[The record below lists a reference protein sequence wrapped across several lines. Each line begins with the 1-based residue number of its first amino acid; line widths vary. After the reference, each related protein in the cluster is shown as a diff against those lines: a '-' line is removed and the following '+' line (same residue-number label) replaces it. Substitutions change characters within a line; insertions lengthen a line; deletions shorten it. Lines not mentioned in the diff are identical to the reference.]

1 MMKNSLV
8 RNMAIPVAGSLL
20 LASGFLAT
28 AQEEITWTERV
39 NTWYLQTVATNSS
52 GAFDDRSGVIGHI
65 PEGAAGFDK
74 HDVPAFSSVS
84 GAPVAVIFHQGES
97 WGEHAGEYLS
107 DYRAP
112 GITRE
117 VWDFTVTTSNPD
129 DTVTL
134 SWDGLHVI
142 SQNGAAG
149 CDGGAG
155 FGIHLEP
162 QNAGLLELRLVDLSL
177 GQVVTTAANTDG
189 SLASYTFNMGGVNE
203 RHFRWI
209 SGEPTA
215 DELTS
220 PNAVPMDA
228 DATQSTTSGA
238 QMRSFSAPVDE
249 PLTDFPPPPA
259 LDTPDAEDVSK

>member
-1 MMKNSLV
+1 MMNNSLV
-8 RNMAIPVAGSLL
+8 RSMAIGMAGSLL
-20 LASGFLAT
+20 LVAGFLAT
-28 AQEEITWTERV
+28 AQEEIEWTAPV
-39 NTWYLQTVATNSS
+39 QTWYLQTIATNSS
-52 GAFDDRSGVIGHI
+52 GAVDDRSGVIGHI

-84 GAPVAVIFHQGES
+84 GAPVAVIFHQGEA

-142 SQNGAAG
+142 TQNGVPG
-149 CDGGAG
+149 CDSGAG
-155 FGIHLEP
+155 FGIHLEQ
-162 QNAGLLELRLVDLSL
+162 QNAGLLELRLIDLSL

-189 SLASYTFNMGGVNE
+189 TLASYTFNMAGVNE

-209 SGEPTA
+209 SGEPTEE
-215 DELTS
+215 ELTS
-220 PNAVPMDA
+220 PNAVPLDV

-238 QMRSFSAPVDE
+238 QMRGFSAPVDE

-259 LDTPDAEDVSK
+259 LNTPGSQNDSN